1 MKQVSPKHF
10 LIQNMIEPFKNKSA
24 TRLKKA
30 RGQIDGIMKM
40 IDENEYCI
48 DIITQLLAL
57 QGALKSVTHLVLESH
72 LNTCSLPNLVAK
84 KAKKREKFIRE
95 LIKVCEL
102 SSR

>member
-1 MKQVSPKHF
+1 
-10 LIQNMIEPFKNKSA
+10 MIEPFKNKSA
-24 TRLKKA
+24 IRLKKVS
-30 RGQIDGIMKM
+30 GQIAGIMKM

-72 LNTCSLPNLVAK
+72 LNTCSVSNLVAK
-84 KAKKREKFIRE
+84 NSKKKEKFIRE

-102 SSR
+102 STR